1 MNTLRDEKRQVK
13 RLSLKSVGFA
23 NTSAGT
29 WPTEP
34 LVADRLRESSVNQ
47 LGQWIQL
54 CYLTLKHISYS
65 LVPWGVKLAAIV
77 FTHFYKHNVIY
88 VFTLFRPLCF
98 SPHMGIFFFFFLFIQ
113 ILNQQ
118 GFYSRNMLALKK
130 TKTKPNHHQ
139 PFYPHKLQL
148 NTNIQKLAKKSLH
161 YLVCNPTK

>member
-1 MNTLRDEKRQVK
+1 MNTLREEKRQVK

-34 LVADRLRESSVNQ
+34 LVAERLRESSVNQ

-54 CYLTLKHISYS
+54 CYLKLKHISYS

-77 FTHFYKHNVIY
+77 FTHFYKHNAFY

-98 SPHMGIFFFFFLFIQ
+98 SLPMGIIFFFFFFLYSNFKSTGFLFQEHAGIKKNNNKPPT
-113 ILNQQ
+113 ILSTQ
-118 GFYSRNMLALKK
+118 
-130 TKTKPNHHQ
+130 T
-139 PFYPHKLQL
+139 
-148 NTNIQKLAKKSLH
+148 LAKHKHLETGNKISTLFSL
-161 YLVCNPTK
+161 